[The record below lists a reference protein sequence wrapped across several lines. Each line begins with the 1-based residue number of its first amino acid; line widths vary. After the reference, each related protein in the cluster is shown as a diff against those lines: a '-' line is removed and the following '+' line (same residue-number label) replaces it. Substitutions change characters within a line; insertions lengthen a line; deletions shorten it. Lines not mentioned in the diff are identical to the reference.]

1 MRLKMCI
8 TKTEDSWIQTKVY
21 VGLSVRL
28 DFVAVF
34 IANQTVET
42 WGKDKIN
49 IYICIHKHTHISVCL
64 TYSGN

>member
-1 MRLKMCI
+1 M
-8 TKTEDSWIQTKVY
+8 
-21 VGLSVRL
+21 RL